1 MAANK
6 YISLLSSGAQQE
18 VQAKDTSAGAGDAG
32 KIPAL
37 NSAGVLDITLFPAG
51 IGQASQTFTASEA
64 LSAGAIVNI
73 FTSGAR
79 NANATDG
86 SKPGIGFVNAS
97 VASAATATVYFPGSI
112 VTGLTGLTI
121 GAPVYLGTTS
131 GQATGTAPTGSGNLV
146 QHLGYALT
154 ATSFIFS
161 PTPGVLRA

>member
-6 YISLLSSGAQQE
+6 YIALNTNGSQQE

-37 NSAGVLDITLFPAG
+37 NSAGVLDLTLFPAG
-51 IGQASQTFTASEA
+51 IGQSTQTFTASEA
-64 LSAGAIVNI
+64 LSAGAMVNI
-73 FTSGAR
+73 FASGAR

-86 SKPGIGFVNAS
+86 SKPTIGFVLAAVS
-97 VASAATATVYFPGSI
+97 SAANATVYFPGSI
-112 VTGLTGLTI
+112 VTGLSGLTV
-121 GAPVYLGTTS
+121 GSPVYLGTTS
-131 GQATGTAPTGSGNLV
+131 GQATNTAPTGSGNLV
-146 QHLGYALT
+146 QHLGYALS